1 MYNYTLLK
9 YYYTTHCEKATANF
23 GNILILSPF
32 CLDVYKISRIEIQ
45 IQMYVYSYIIEVLL
59 FNITGGGLNQK
70 ILNLV
75 HIRDEKEIICKKL
88 VKEWQS
94 EGQEGSI

>member
-1 MYNYTLLK
+1 LNNYTLLK
-9 YYYTTHCEKATANF
+9 YYYTTYCEKFNTSF
-23 GNILILSPF
+23 GNTLILSPF
-32 CLDVYKISRIEIQ
+32 SLEVYKISRIDIQ
-45 IQMYVYSYIIEVLL
+45 IQMYVYSYIIEISL
-59 FNITGGGLNQK
+59 FNITGGGLNPK

-75 HIRDEKEIICKKL
+75 HIRDEKGIICKKL